1 MLTAGVD
8 LVEVA
13 RIEQAL
19 CRHGDRFL
27 RHVYTQGELAYCAGR
42 PLQLAARFAAKEAAA
57 KALGCGLVALSGGG
71 VNWREIEV
79 VQTRQGQP
87 RLELHGAAHQA
98 ALALNILDHSLS
110 MSHTDTLAIALVV
123 MRA

>member
-8 LVEVA
+8 LVEVI
-13 RIEQAL
+13 RIEKAL
-19 CRHGDRFL
+19 RRHGDRFL
-27 RHVYTQGELAYCAGR
+27 HHVFTEAEIAYCAGR

-87 RLELHGAAHQA
+87 RLELHGAAHRA
-98 ALALNILDHSLS
+98 ALALNILDHTLS
-110 MSHTDTLAIALVV
+110 ISHTDTLAIALVV